1 MHSPPTHLITETK
14 PFFLIPS
21 WCQPESSALPE
32 HLKGEGERGEQSTRL
47 GERWIHKVVD
57 TYGGNV
63 RSREG
68 DNCVGGGTV
77 LSWLPSDQIG
87 SKIFPAR
94 RESGN
99 KKCARGWG
107 NGGTFC
113 TRMPRCCTTWCG
125 EKTGNQTERGNWTAL
140 KKVSQKNEVNR
151 KIQLSSLYPTYSPT
165 HSHTHTPKKRSVA
178 EIVILLVVTRLPQ
191 TNNTGQDAQ
200 SRIGVARLVVLWR
213 KSSGEHSRSG
223 HTHICTY
230 RIGKGR

>member
-1 MHSPPTHLITETK
+1 MNKLYTVLHLSMYAFTPHTPHYRDKAILFDSKLTSIRIIST
-14 PFFLIPS
+14 PGAS
-21 WCQPESSALPE
+21 QR
-32 HLKGEGERGEQSTRL
+32 GGERGEQSTRL

-77 LSWLPSDQIG
+77 LSWLLSDQIG

-94 RESGN
+94 CESGN

-151 KIQLSSLYPTYSPT
+151 KI
-165 HSHTHTPKKRSVA
+165 
-178 EIVILLVVTRLPQ
+178 
-191 TNNTGQDAQ
+191 
-200 SRIGVARLVVLWR
+200 
-213 KSSGEHSRSG
+213 
-223 HTHICTY
+223 
-230 RIGKGR
+230 

>member
-1 MHSPPTHLITETK
+1 MNKLYTVLHLSMYAFTPHTPHYRDKAILFDSKLTSIRIIGT
-14 PFFLIPS
+14 PGASQRGGGTRRAINPIRRTVDS
-21 WCQPESSALPE
+21 QSGW
-32 HLKGEGERGEQSTRL
+32 HLWGKCEEQ
-47 GERWIHKVVD
+47 
-57 TYGGNV
+57 GG
-63 RSREG
+63 R

-77 LSWLPSDQIG
+77 LSWLLSDQIG

-151 KIQLSSLYPTYSPT
+151 KIQLSSL
-165 HSHTHTPKKRSVA
+165 
-178 EIVILLVVTRLPQ
+178 
-191 TNNTGQDAQ
+191 
-200 SRIGVARLVVLWR
+200 
-213 KSSGEHSRSG
+213 
-223 HTHICTY
+223 
-230 RIGKGR
+230 

>member
-21 WCQPESSALPE
+21 WRQSESSALPE

-77 LSWLPSDQIG
+77 LSWLLSDQIG
-87 SKIFPAR
+87 SKMFPAR

-140 KKVSQKNEVNR
+140 KKCLKRMRWIEKSNYH
-151 KIQLSSLYPTYSPT
+151 LY
-165 HSHTHTPKKRSVA
+165 
-178 EIVILLVVTRLPQ
+178 ILLIPQHTR
-191 TNNTGQDAQ
+191 
-200 SRIGVARLVVLWR
+200 
-213 KSSGEHSRSG
+213 
-223 HTHICTY
+223 THIHQK
-230 RIGKGR
+230 RDL